1 MLDHPIVIGRIGY
14 TMPMSS
20 QLRNTNLQKLESETF
35 DVIVVG
41 AGINGAVGAAA
52 LAGKGAKVAI
62 VDAGD
67 FAGFTSSQS
76 SNLAWGGIKYM
87 ENQEFG
93 LVWNLCASRNELMR
107 AYPSTVKEARFIAA
121 VPNEFRWPRF
131 VLYLGALLYWVFG
144 RFRTRMPHYLSEA
157 ALIGRE
163 PVLRADFTNGGME
176 YSDCYLYDNDAR
188 FVFNFVRTAMD
199 SNAVAAN
206 YVRVIG
212 ATRDADG
219 WRLQMRDEETGRE
232 FESHARALVNA
243 CGPMVDALNE
253 HTDQETQ
260 HRHVFSKGI
269 HLIVD
274 RVTETKRILTSFASD
289 GRLYFA
295 IPMGSRTCIGTT
307 DTRVDHWETE
317 VSEDDRQ
324 FVLDNA
330 NELLNLDQPLTRDD
344 IIAERCGVRP
354 LAVKSGN
361 DTGDWLELSR
371 KHAIDVDAQRKILS
385 VFGGKLTDCL
395 NVGDEI
401 CDVVSGLGIDLPLQ
415 GRRWYGEPGPE
426 AHREFLRQAEL
437 MDLDAYTHPNSTE
450 PLTNR
455 FWRRYGA
462 NAIGMLERIRE
473 NPAMA
478 EPLMKNADYLRCEID
493 YTARREMVTR
503 LDDFLRRRSKIT
515 QVVRED
521 EVIAAPGLRVACE
534 MFFGDQAQE
543 KLDEYLNRQ
552 PEADRLAS

>member
-1 MLDHPIVIGRIGY
+1 
-14 TMPMSS
+14 MSS
-20 QLRNTNLQKLESETF
+20 QLRNTNIERLKAESY
-35 DVIVVG
+35 DVLVIG
-41 AGINGAVGAAA
+41 AGINGAVSAAA

-67 FAGFTSSQS
+67 FAGSTSSHS
-76 SNLAWGGIKYM
+76 SNLAWGGIKYL

-121 VPNEFRWPRF
+121 VPNNFRWPRF
-131 VLYLGALLYWVFG
+131 VLYLGAVLYWAFG
-144 RFRTRMPHYLSEA
+144 RFRTRMPHYLPES
-157 ALIGRE
+157 ALIRRE

-199 SNAVAAN
+199 SSAVAAN
-206 YVRVIG
+206 YVRVI
-212 ATRDADG
+212 ATEQESDG
-219 WRLQMRDEETGRE
+219 WKIGLRDEETGEE
-232 FESHARALVNA
+232 FFTRAKTLVNA
-243 CGPMVDALNE
+243 CGPQVDALNGLTGQ
-253 HTDQETQ
+253 HTA

-274 RVTETKRILTSFASD
+274 RVTDSKRILTSFASD

-295 IPMGSRTCIGTT
+295 IPMGARTCIGTT

-317 VSEDDRQ
+317 VTEDDRQ

-330 NELLNLDQPLTRDD
+330 NELLNLDQPLTRAD

-361 DTGDWLELSR
+361 QTGDWLELSR
-371 KHAIDVDAQRKILS
+371 KHAIDIDAERKILS
-385 VFGGKLTDCL
+385 IFGGKLTDCL
-395 NVGDEI
+395 NVGDEV
-401 CDVVSGLGIDLPLQ
+401 CDVISTFGVSLPMQ

-426 AHREFLRQAEL
+426 AYREFSRQAEL
-437 MDLDAYTHPNSTE
+437 MDLDAYTHQNSTE
-450 PLTNR
+450 PLTSR

-515 QVVRED
+515 QVVREQ
-521 EVIAAPGLRVACE
+521 EVIEAPGLRVACE
-534 MFFGDQAQE
+534 MFFGDQAQA
-543 KLDEYLNRQ
+543 KMNQYLGQRSADQ
-552 PEADRLAS
+552 TDRLAS

>member
-1 MLDHPIVIGRIGY
+1 
-14 TMPMSS
+14 MSS
-20 QLRNTNLQKLESETF
+20 QLRNTNMERLERESF
-35 DVIVVG
+35 DVLVIG
-41 AGINGAVGAAA
+41 AGINGAVSAAA

-67 FAGFTSSQS
+67 FAGETSSHS
-76 SNLAWGGIKYM
+76 SNLAWGGIKYL

-121 VPNEFRWPRF
+121 VPNKFRWPRF
-131 VLYLGALLYWVFG
+131 VLYLGALLYWAFG
-144 RFRTRMPHYLSEA
+144 RFRTQMPHYLSEA
-157 ALIGRE
+157 SLIGRE
-163 PVLRADFTNGGME
+163 PVLRAEFTNGGME

-199 SNAVAAN
+199 SSAVAAN
-206 YVRVIG
+206 YVRV
-212 ATRDADG
+212 TKTDRDDG
-219 WRLQMRDEETGRE
+219 GWQVLLRDEETGRE
-232 FESHARALVNA
+232 FTTRAKTLVNA
-243 CGPMVDALNE
+243 CGPQVDALNHLTGQKTE
-253 HTDQETQ
+253 

-274 RVTETKRILTSFASD
+274 RVTDSKRILTSFASD

-307 DTRVDHWETE
+307 DTRVEHWETA
-317 VSEDDRQ
+317 VTEDDRQ

-330 NELLNLDQPLTRDD
+330 NQLLKLDQPLTRDD

-361 DTGDWLELSR
+361 ANGDWLDLSR
-371 KHAIDVDAQRKILS
+371 KHAIDIDHKQKMLS
-385 VFGGKLTDCL
+385 IFGGKLTDCL
-395 NVGDEI
+395 NVGNEV
-401 CDVVSGLGIDLPLQ
+401 CDVINEFGVALPLQ

-426 AHREFLRQAEL
+426 AQREFLRQAEL
-437 MDLDAYTHPNSTE
+437 MDLDAHTHPNSTE
-450 PLTNR
+450 PLTQR

-515 QVVRED
+515 QVVREE
-521 EVIAAPGLRVACE
+521 EVIAAPGLGVACGI
-534 MFFGDQAQE
+534 FFGDQAQA
-543 KLDEYLNRQ
+543 KLDEYLSRND
-552 PEADRLAS
+552 PGENRLAS

>member
-1 MLDHPIVIGRIGY
+1 
-14 TMPMSS
+14 MSS
-20 QLRNTNLQKLESETF
+20 QLRNTNMERLERESF
-35 DVIVVG
+35 DVLVVG
-41 AGINGAVGAAA
+41 AGINGAVSAAA

-67 FAGFTSSQS
+67 FAGETSSHS
-76 SNLAWGGIKYM
+76 SNLAWGGIKYL

-121 VPNEFRWPRF
+121 VPNKFRWPRF
-131 VLYLGALLYWVFG
+131 VLYLGALLYWAFG

-157 ALIGRE
+157 GLIGRE
-163 PVLRADFTNGGME
+163 PVLRAEFTNGGME

-199 SNAVAAN
+199 SSAVAAN
-206 YVRVIG
+206 YVRV
-212 ATRDADG
+212 TKTDRDDEG
-219 WRLQMRDEETGRE
+219 WKVSLRDEETGRE
-232 FESHARALVNA
+232 FTTRAKTLVNA
-243 CGPMVDALNE
+243 CGPQVDALNQLTGQKTE
-253 HTDQETQ
+253 

-274 RVTETKRILTSFASD
+274 RVTDSKRILTSFASD

-307 DTRVDHWETE
+307 DTRVEHWETA

-330 NELLNLDQPLTRDD
+330 NQLLKLDQPLTRDD

-361 DTGDWLELSR
+361 ANGDWLDLSR
-371 KHAIDVDAQRKILS
+371 KHAIDIDHKQKMLS
-385 VFGGKLTDCL
+385 IFGGKLTDCL
-395 NVGDEI
+395 NVGNEV
-401 CDVVSGLGIDLPLQ
+401 CDVISEFGVALPLQ

-426 AHREFLRQAEL
+426 TQREFLRQAEL
-437 MDLDAYTHPNSTE
+437 MDLDAHTHPNATE
-450 PLTNR
+450 PLTQR

-515 QVVRED
+515 QVVREE
-521 EVIAAPGLRVACE
+521 EVIAAPGLSVACE
-534 MFFGDQAQE
+534 MFFGDRAQA
-543 KLDEYLNRQ
+543 KLDEYLSRDN
-552 PEADRLAS
+552 PGENRLAS